1 VPGEGGGAPVVV
13 PSFRCVI
20 LFAAGCCVALLGG
33 ALYYNAVILAVIVAD
48 FLISYRQP
56 FRVTRDFD
64 PVLSIGVEN
73 SISIEVENNSSAPLR
88 LVIKDEYPYGFFST
102 CPELS
107 ARIPAFESQT
117 LKYTVTPYK
126 RGEYMFGTCSTRRKS
141 RLGLWLFDDEVP
153 MKAKARVY
161 PNVQMVKKY
170 DILSRKQM
178 LNLTGIKPSKIYGQG
193 TEFEMLRDY
202 QVDDEYRAIDW
213 KATSKKG
220 TPVSRVY
227 QVERTK
233 RLVLMLDTGRIMGVT
248 VGDLT
253 KLEHAVNS
261 ALLVSFVAL
270 RLGERVGLCIFSSEI
285 KEYIP
290 PQGRQIHFPVILKA
304 LYNVKGDSFESDYR
318 KAFEYVASQNK
329 KRTLVI
335 VYTDL
340 IESHISRG
348 LIKYSAA
355 LQRAHLPLVVA
366 VKDTNVTR
374 IAKSSPASE
383 RELYQKAVALSLLKE
398 RKKAIGELTRRG
410 MRVVD
415 ELPENL
421 TISTLNKYLELK
433 HTYRI

>member
-1 VPGEGGGAPVVV
+1 
-13 PSFRCVI
+13 
-20 LFAAGCCVALLGG
+20 
-33 ALYYNAVILAVIVAD
+33 
-48 FLISYRQP
+48 
-56 FRVTRDFD
+56 RDFD

-73 SISIEVENNSSAPLR
+73 PISIEVENNSSASLR
-88 LVIKDEYPYGFFST
+88 LVVKDEYPYGFSSS

-153 MKAKARVY
+153 MKAEARVY

-178 LNLTGIKPSKIYGQG
+178 LNLTGIKPSKVYGQG

-285 KEYIP
+285 KQYIP

-304 LYNVKGDSFESDYR
+304 LYNVKVDAFESDYR

>member
-1 VPGEGGGAPVVV
+1 MPGKGGGAPVVV
-13 PSFRCVI
+13 PSSRCVI
-20 LFAAGCCVALLGG
+20 LFALGCLVAVLGK
-33 ALYYNAVILAVIVAD
+33 APYYNAVVLAVIITD

-56 FRVTRDFD
+56 FVLTRDFD

-73 SISIEVENNSSAPLR
+73 PVSIGVENNSPAPLR
-88 LVIKDEYPYGFFST
+88 LLIKDEYPTGFSSS

-107 ARIPAFESQT
+107 TTIPAFESET
-117 LKYTVTPYK
+117 LRYTVTPYK
-126 RGEYMFGTCSTRRKS
+126 RGEYLFGTCFVRRRS
-141 RLGLWLFDDEVP
+141 RLGLWLFDEAVP
-153 MKAKARVY
+153 MKEDARVY
-161 PNVQMVKKY
+161 PNVQMVRKY
-170 DILSRKQM
+170 DLLSRKQM
-178 LNLTGIKPSKIYGQG
+178 LNLAGIKPSRIFGQG

-233 RLVLMLDTGRIMGVT
+233 RVVLMLDTGRIMGVN

-270 RLGERVGLCIFSSEI
+270 RLGERVGLCTFSSEI

-290 PQGRQIHFPVILKA
+290 PQGRQIQFPIILKT
-304 LYNVKGDSFESDYR
+304 LYNVKGDSFESDYK
-318 KAFEYVASQNK
+318 KAFEFVASQNK

-348 LIKYSAA
+348 LIQYSAA
-355 LQRAHLPLVVA
+355 LQRAHLPMVVA
-366 VKDTNVTR
+366 VKDTN
-374 IAKSSPASE
+374 IAHIANSIPGSE

-398 RKKAIGELTRRG
+398 RKKAIAELTRRG